1 MSNTKTIARNSGWG
15 SIESIVN
22 LVVVFSTNIA
32 IARTLGPSKMGYM
45 VFVNTLAGFASLLG
59 SVGIP
64 QTARKYMAE
73 FIGMGDRA
81 TARFI
86 YFRTM
91 ALQTLLATIATAGV
105 LIWVLRDAS
114 SAYKLAASLL
124 VISIWPAMINSI
136 SAQANAATEELR
148 KNLPA
153 SMISILIFGLGIL
166 ATVVL
171 KWGVTGVGVA
181 TLAMRISDFLIRL
194 IPTMKRVLAWEKIDL
209 LPHGLSRRMTSF
221 AWQSIVSMTV
231 SLIVWNRS
239 EIFLLKKF
247 CPDINQIAFYSVAF
261 SMAEVLLVGSAIFA
275 AAVGTTIFAQFGR
288 DRSRIPDIA
297 SSSVRYLALTAI
309 PLHVIAAALAPAA
322 LRFLYGA
329 KYDGAA
335 LVAMLAPILCM
346 PKAFIGPVQNLLE
359 SMEKQRY
366 IIFATALAGIADL
379 ATAWLLIR
387 AFSPAY
393 GAVGACLGCGTAQ
406 VLAVG
411 AMWAFGI
418 HLYKV
423 KLPWLQLAKIASIS
437 AAASLTAHFI
447 AMRMAPIWGILCGG
461 SAALVI
467 LFALYYAFRVIEPQ
481 DSLRLKT
488 LSAMLPWPF
497 GIPAAAALAV
507 LARPQAAIGPSPV
520 D

>member
-194 IPTMKRVLAWEKIDL
+194 IPTMKRVLAW
-209 LPHGLSRRMTSF
+209 
-221 AWQSIVSMTV
+221 
-231 SLIVWNRS
+231 
-239 EIFLLKKF
+239 
-247 CPDINQIAFYSVAF
+247 
-261 SMAEVLLVGSAIFA
+261 
-275 AAVGTTIFAQFGR
+275 
-288 DRSRIPDIA
+288 
-297 SSSVRYLALTAI
+297 
-309 PLHVIAAALAPAA
+309 
-322 LRFLYGA
+322 A
-329 KYDGAA
+329 KD
-335 LVAMLAPILCM
+335 
-346 PKAFIGPVQNLLE
+346 
-359 SMEKQRY
+359 
-366 IIFATALAGIADL
+366 
-379 ATAWLLIR
+379 
-387 AFSPAY
+387 
-393 GAVGACLGCGTAQ
+393 
-406 VLAVG
+406 
-411 AMWAFGI
+411 
-418 HLYKV
+418 
-423 KLPWLQLAKIASIS
+423 
-437 AAASLTAHFI
+437 
-447 AMRMAPIWGILCGG
+447 
-461 SAALVI
+461 
-467 LFALYYAFRVIEPQ
+467 
-481 DSLRLKT
+481 
-488 LSAMLPWPF
+488 
-497 GIPAAAALAV
+497 
-507 LARPQAAIGPSPV
+507 
-520 D
+520 